1 MPGLHR
7 IWTDVSDGQ
16 LAVLAAEFPGFRAL
30 AIMTEA
36 AWLAEQSKTS
46 RSYDNMPVF
55 GVYWGI
61 IPVALINMQVNGY
74 DTVMASLCLR

>member
-1 MPGLHR
+1 MPGQHR

-36 AWLAEQSKTS
+36 AWLAE
-46 RSYDNMPVF
+46 
-55 GVYWGI
+55 
-61 IPVALINMQVNGY
+61 
-74 DTVMASLCLR
+74 